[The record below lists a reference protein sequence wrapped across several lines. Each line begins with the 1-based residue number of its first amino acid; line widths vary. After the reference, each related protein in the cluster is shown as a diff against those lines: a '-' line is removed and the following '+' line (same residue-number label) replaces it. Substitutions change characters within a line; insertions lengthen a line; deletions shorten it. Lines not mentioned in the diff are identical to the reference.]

1 MAVSFSF
8 LFFFFKSSKSLSPHR
23 RFGKLGNPRKSVE
36 DGLNCSHGRFGKL
49 GNPTKSVSDGLNCSL
64 WRPVCFD
71 QNSLAAELVEHS
83 AGGLPVDVEEF
94 GGLLLA
100 QEESPIGVH

>member
-1 MAVSFSF
+1 MSQVRQELGVAVSFSF
-8 LFFFFKSSKSLSPHR
+8 LFFFFKSSRSHGP
-23 RFGKLGNPRKSVE
+23 
-36 DGLNCSHGRFGKL
+36 HGRFGKL
-49 GNPTKSVSDGLNCSL
+49 GNPTKSVSDGFNCSL
-64 WRPVCFD
+64 WRPVRFD

-83 AGGLPVDVEEF
+83 AGGSPVGVQEF